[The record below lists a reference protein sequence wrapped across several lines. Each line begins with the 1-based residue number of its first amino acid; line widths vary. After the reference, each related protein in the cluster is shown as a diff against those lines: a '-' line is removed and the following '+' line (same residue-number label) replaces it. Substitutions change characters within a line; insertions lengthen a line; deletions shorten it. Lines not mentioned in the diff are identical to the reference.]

1 MCGLTGFLSIAPHL
15 SGESIEPVV
24 NAMSKR
30 LRHRGP
36 DDAGAWCDPSSG
48 IALGFRRLAIVDLSA
63 SGHQPMMSAC
73 GRYVIVFNG
82 EIYNHPDLKAE
93 LVALGHSFRG
103 RSDTEVLIEGFAE
116 WGIEATIRRTI
127 GMFAIALWD
136 RQQQELTLIRD
147 RLGKKPLYYAK
158 FGETLLFASETK
170 AFRAHPA
177 FRPNVDRVAV
187 AEFLRQSYLSQH
199 SIYHRVVPLQP
210 GTMLTI
216 RRNDEGFWSE
226 STLPSLKPFWS
237 LREVITHGLRQ
248 PFTGSYA
255 QAVSQLDALL
265 TDAVGRRMEAD
276 VPLGAFLS
284 GGIDSSL
291 VVALMQKQSSRPVK
305 TFTMGFVEE
314 AFNEAPYALRVAQY
328 LKTDHTEMIV
338 TADQALEVIPLL
350 PHLFDEPFAD
360 SSQIPTYLVSQL
372 ARRNVTVALSGDG
385 GDELFCGYRRYFEAL
400 DGYFQTPS
408 TTPNRW
414 LRAVEWLR
422 KIPAA
427 IRTPIGRICQCTGR
441 LPPRRLTRLLTRV
454 GDVLCERGPSDRY
467 LRNLSHWRDLDQVV
481 LGISRRDC
489 DPPQGDPPQGDRQ
502 QDDLSPFETMDS
514 FFTTNQR
521 PTMAGFTIPQLIPGR
536 SPDSP
541 REFQQAWQAYDTGN
555 YLPSDILTKVDR
567 ASMGVSLEA
576 RTPLLDHRVVEFAW
590 SLPHE
595 FKVEGRT
602 GKKILRDVLARYVPR
617 DLFERPKVGFGVP
630 IGDWLRGPLQ
640 NWAENLLN
648 ERRIQQE
655 GFFQPPLIRQKWA
668 EHLGGRA
675 DWSYLLWDVL
685 MFQAWLEI
693 HPIGAD

>member
-1 MCGLTGFLSIAPHL
+1 M
-15 SGESIEPVV
+15 
-24 NAMSKR
+24 
-30 LRHRGP
+30 
-36 DDAGAWCDPSSG
+36 
-48 IALGFRRLAIVDLSA
+48 
-63 SGHQPMMSAC
+63 
-73 GRYVIVFNG
+73 IVFNG

-136 RQQQELTLIRD
+136 RPQQELTLIRD

-177 FRPNVDRVAV
+177 FIPNVDRVAV
-187 AEFLRQSYLSQH
+187 AEFLRQSYLSQR

-237 LREVITHGLRQ
+237 LHEVITNGLRQ

-305 TFTMGFVEE
+305 TFTIGFAEE
-314 AFNEAPYALRVAQY
+314 AYNEAPYARRVAEH
-328 LKTDHTEMIV
+328 LRTDHTEMIV

-372 ARRNVTVALSGDG
+372 ARQDVTVALSGDG

-400 DGYFQTPS
+400 DGYFQTPC
-408 TTPNRW
+408 TTPNRG
-414 LRAVEWLR
+414 LRALEWLR

-427 IRTPIGRICQCTGR
+427 VRIPIGRIFQCSGR
-441 LPPRRLTRLLTRV
+441 LPPRRLMGLLTRV

-467 LRNLSHWRDLDQVV
+467 LRNLSHWRDLEPVV
-481 LGISRRDC
+481 LGISRREC
-489 DPPQGDPPQGDRQ
+489 DRQ
-502 QDDLSPFETMDS
+502 QGDLPTFEALDS
-514 FFTTNQR
+514 FFSPNPR
-521 PTMAGFTIPQLIPGR
+521 PTIARSIIPQLIPGQD
-536 SPDSP
+536 PNSP

-602 GKKILRDVLARYVPR
+602 GKKILRDVLAGYVPR

-630 IGDWLRGPLQ
+630 IGDWLRGPLKS
-640 NWAENLLN
+640 WAENLLN
-648 ERRIQQE
+648 ERRLRQE
-655 GFFQPPLIRQKWA
+655 RFFQPPLIHQKWA
-668 EHLGGRA
+668 EHLAGRA

-685 MFQAWLEI
+685 MFQAWLEM

>member
-1 MCGLTGFLSIAPHL
+1 
-15 SGESIEPVV
+15 
-24 NAMSKR
+24 
-30 LRHRGP
+30 
-36 DDAGAWCDPSSG
+36 
-48 IALGFRRLAIVDLSA
+48 
-63 SGHQPMMSAC
+63 MMSTC
-73 GRYVIVFNG
+73 GRYMIVFNG

-136 RQQQELTLIRD
+136 RPQQELTLIRD

-177 FRPNVDRVAV
+177 FIPNVDRVAV
-187 AEFLRQSYLSQH
+187 AEFLRQSYLSQR

-237 LREVITHGLRQ
+237 LHEVITNGLRQ

-305 TFTMGFVEE
+305 TFTIGFAEE
-314 AFNEAPYALRVAQY
+314 AYNEAPYARRVAEH
-328 LKTDHTEMIV
+328 LRTDHTEMIV

-372 ARRNVTVALSGDG
+372 ARQDVTVALSGDG

-400 DGYFQTPS
+400 DGYFQTPC
-408 TTPNRW
+408 TTPNRG
-414 LRAVEWLR
+414 LRALEWLR

-427 IRTPIGRICQCTGR
+427 VRIPIGRIFQCSGR
-441 LPPRRLTRLLTRV
+441 LPPRRLMGLLTRV

-467 LRNLSHWRDLDQVV
+467 LRNLSHWRDLEPVV
-481 LGISRRDC
+481 LGISRREC
-489 DPPQGDPPQGDRQ
+489 DRQ
-502 QDDLSPFETMDS
+502 QGDLPTFEALDS
-514 FFTTNQR
+514 FFSPNPR
-521 PTMAGFTIPQLIPGR
+521 PTIARSIIPQLIPGQD
-536 SPDSP
+536 PNSP

-602 GKKILRDVLARYVPR
+602 GKKILRDVLAGYVPR

-630 IGDWLRGPLQ
+630 IGDWLRGPLKS
-640 NWAENLLN
+640 WAENLLN
-648 ERRIQQE
+648 ERRLRQE
-655 GFFQPPLIRQKWA
+655 RFFQPPLIHQKWA
-668 EHLGGRA
+668 EHLAGRA

-685 MFQAWLEI
+685 MFQAWLEM